1 MASEWIRRVGLI
13 AVALFGLCV
22 ACVEPREPM
31 EGSVPV
37 SEGTRRD
44 SEEAPE
50 TPAVEDPAPP
60 PAGAT
65 VDAPCSGYPVDGT
78 EGPYRLA
85 AGSGIEPPKRARFEE
100 PDARTLG
107 LEMSDVPGP
116 LLLEVVISKTGE
128 VASVPD
134 HRGRGAECV
143 RCYSWLTGSGADL
156 ISDTVANAND
166 LADEIENK
174 PLHSFRAIKT

>member
-1 MASEWIRRVGLI
+1 MAIEWIRRVGLI

-50 TPAVEDPAPP
+50 TPAGEDLAPP
-60 PAGAT
+60 SAGAT

-128 VASVPD
+128 VASVGIVKPA
-134 HRGRGAECV
+134 HRDFDRQATAAILGRPKGRPEATGAKGTK
-143 RCYSWLTGSGADL
+143 RRLSTPS
-156 ISDTVANAND
+156 SRRT
-166 LADEIENK
+166 
-174 PLHSFRAIKT
+174 P